1 MQISRVFCLCKKYR
15 TACYHSEQFGK
26 RSGIMIER
34 YTYPEMGR
42 IWTDENEFQTMLD
55 IEIAACEAMAKL
67 GQIPAEAVPVIK
79 EKAKFSV
86 ERIREIE
93 KETRH
98 DILAF
103 LTAVAENV
111 GEPAKYIHMGLT
123 SSDVKDTA
131 LGVMMKQAADII
143 IDDLVAL
150 RDILKRRAA
159 EHKYTVMIG
168 RTHGIHAEPL
178 TLGLKFALW
187 MDETERNLE
196 RVKRARDTVAIG
208 KISGAVGTYANIDPY
223 IETYVCQQMGIKAA
237 KLATQVI
244 QRDRHAEFVTALAI
258 VAGSLD
264 KFATE
269 IRNLQRTDIREAEEY
284 FHPGQKGSSAMP
296 HKRNPITCERV
307 TGLARVVRG
316 HAVSALEDMPLWHER
331 DISHSSVE
339 RVILP
344 DSTILVDYMLR
355 ILTDVVDRLLVYPE
369 AMKANIEKTGGLIFS
384 QRVLLKL
391 VDKGAV
397 REDAYRWVQ
406 RNAMARWLEGADF
419 KANVIADPD
428 IKQYLSASDIEECFE
443 YSYYLRHVD
452 TIMARFGL

>member
-1 MQISRVFCLCKKYR
+1 
-15 TACYHSEQFGK
+15 
-26 RSGIMIER
+26 MIDR

-55 IEIAACEAMAKL
+55 IEICACEIMAEL
-67 GQIPAEAVPVIK
+67 GEIPAEAVPVIK
-79 EKAKFSV
+79 AKAKFTV
-86 ERIREIE
+86 PRIREIE

-111 GEPAKYIHMGLT
+111 GDESKYIHLGLT

-131 LGVMMKQAADII
+131 LGVMMKQAAGILLE
-143 IDDLVAL
+143 DLEKFHAV
-150 RDILKRRAA
+150 LKRRAA
-159 EHKYTVMIG
+159 EHKHTVMIG

-187 MDETERNLE
+187 MDETERNIE
-196 RVKRARDTVAIG
+196 RLKRARDIVAVG
-208 KISGAVGTYANIDPY
+208 KLSGAVGTYSNIDPRV
-223 IETYVCQQMGIKAA
+223 EAYVCEKMGLKAA
-237 KLATQVI
+237 RLATQVI
-244 QRDRHAEFVTALAI
+244 QRDRHAEFLTTLAI
-258 VAGSLD
+258 IGSSLD

-307 TGLARVVRG
+307 AGLARVLRG
-316 HAVSALEDMPLWHER
+316 NALASLEDVALWHER
-331 DISHSSVE
+331 DITHSSVE

-344 DSTILVDYMLR
+344 DSTILLDYMLR
-355 ILTDVVDRLLVYPE
+355 IFTNIIDKLLVYPD
-369 AMKANIEKTGGLIFS
+369 AMKANLEKTGGLIFS
-384 QRVLLKL
+384 QRVMLAL
-391 VDKGAV
+391 VDKGV
-397 REDAYRWVQ
+397 LREDAYRWVQ

-419 KANVIADPD
+419 KTNVKKDPD
-428 IKQYLSASDIEECFE
+428 IVQYLSPAEIDECFDTA
-443 YSYYLRHVD
+443 YPLRNID

>member
-1 MQISRVFCLCKKYR
+1 
-15 TACYHSEQFGK
+15 
-26 RSGIMIER
+26 MIER

-79 EKAKFSV
+79 EKATFSV

-143 IDDLVAL
+143 IDDLIKL

-159 EHKYTVMIG
+159 EHKYTAMIG

-187 MDETERNLE
+187 MDETERNIE

-208 KISGAVGTYANIDPY
+208 KLSGAVGTYANIDPY

-316 HAVSALEDMPLWHER
+316 HAMSALEDMPLWHER

-355 ILTDVVDRLLVYPE
+355 IFTDVVDRLLVYPE

-419 KANVIADPD
+419 KTNVIADPD
-428 IKQYLSASDIEECFE
+428 IKQYLNASDIEECFE